1 MSLKDRTPLIA
12 EIVAGGTLVAVLGLA
27 ASWGGLVQQVR
38 DHIDPGKHAGVV
50 LAGTIETERNIT
62 QIQTNLGNV
71 DDKVKANTT
80 AIDVI
85 KEDVGSIKTDVQVI
99 ILLQQQT
106 LQEAQRAREAAESRN
121 GGP

>member
-62 QIQTNLGNV
+62 TIQTNLSNV
-71 DDKVKANTT
+71 DGKVQKNTDD
-80 AIDVI
+80 IDEI
-85 KEDVGSIKTDVQVI
+85 KKDVGEIKTSVEVI
-99 ILLQQQT
+99 IILQQQT
-106 LQEAQRAREAAESRN
+106 LDEAKRAREAAEARN